1 MDTVILLFLT
11 PLIVTDYDSLD
22 TLLRAMLVDRLAL
35 DPKEHPLL
43 LVEPSLH
50 NKEHRLKLTQYLFE
64 KFQIPAL
71 FICKSSVLSAFSC
84 GRSTSLVLES
94 GANSTYAVPV
104 HDGYA
109 LQTSM
114 IKCDI
119 GGNYL
124 TEEVA
129 KVLATKEV
137 KITPRYG
144 FSKKTVNG
152 QSIVDYL
159 SFEHTDPSYE
169 RYSKYEIIKDL
180 KESLFTLGSEA
191 AMEM

>member
-1 MDTVILLFLT
+1 M
-11 PLIVTDYDSLD
+11 LI
-22 TLLRAMLVDRLAL
+22 DRLSL
-35 DPKEHPLL
+35 EPKEHPILL
-43 LVEPSLH
+43 TEPSIH
-50 NKEHRLKLTQYLFE
+50 NKEHRLKLTQHLFE
-64 KFQIPAL
+64 KYQIPAM

-109 LQTSM
+109 LQSSM

-129 KVLATKEV
+129 KVLNAKGV
-137 KITPRYG
+137 KIVPRYA
-144 FSKKTVNG
+144 FTRKTVNG
-152 QSIVDYL
+152 QLIVDYQAYDG
-159 SFEHTDPSYE
+159 TDPSYE
-169 RYSKYEIIKDL
+169 KFCRYELIRDI
-180 KESLFTLGSEA
+180 KESLLTLSTDT
-191 AMEM
+191 AMET